1 MTRWILLGMTILGFV
16 LAFTT
21 HSPALLLIALLVG
34 VTGFV
39 GFVVSLAADR
49 VAANAR
55 PEVAMASREDI
66 AAMRKPVPKPSA
78 QTSAQLARAPAQES
92 SRNDARYQAA
102 ASAPNETVQRSAT

>member
-16 LAFTT
+16 VVFTT

-34 VTGFV
+34 IIGFV

-55 PEVAMASREDI
+55 PEVAMASHEDI
-66 AAMRKPVPKPSA
+66 AAMRKPLAKPSVP
-78 QTSAQLARAPAQES
+78 TSALPARAPAQEPLRTMRGS
-92 SRNDARYQAA
+92 AA
-102 ASAPNETVQRSAT
+102 EAAAPNETVHRSAT